1 MVIRLAILRVFRANW
16 KRYVLCPCWDFG
28 HTTMAGTMRDRLGI
42 LLYLWIFSVLPL
54 AAQSG
59 SPVLQSVAPN
69 LFIAGSPVTTITLSG
84 SGFNQSS
91 QVRLYRGL
99 GAPPYGTTQVLLLQA
114 TFIDSGTLQ
123 ATIPHDWLTSAGTI
137 GVRVFNTDTR
147 NERSS
152 DAASRRPGSCRGRQ
166 RWQLGFVIS

>member
-1 MVIRLAILRVFRANW
+1 MVIRLAFLRVFRANW

-69 LFIAGSPVTTITLSG
+69 LVIAGSPVTTITLSG

-147 NERSS
+147 TERSS

>member
-1 MVIRLAILRVFRANW
+1 
-16 KRYVLCPCWDFG
+16 
-28 HTTMAGTMRDRLGI
+28 MAGTMRDRLGI

-69 LFIAGSPVTTITLSG
+69 LVIAGSPVTTITLSG

-123 ATIPHDWLTSAGTI
+123 ATIPHDWLTYFSY
-137 GVRVFNTDTR
+137 
-147 NERSS
+147 
-152 DAASRRPGSCRGRQ
+152 
-166 RWQLGFVIS
+166 